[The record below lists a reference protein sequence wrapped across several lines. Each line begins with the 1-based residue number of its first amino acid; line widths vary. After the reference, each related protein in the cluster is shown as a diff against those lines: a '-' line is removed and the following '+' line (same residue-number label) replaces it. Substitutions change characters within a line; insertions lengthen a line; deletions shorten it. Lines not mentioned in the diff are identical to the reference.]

1 VSSSATPPPQMT
13 IKLSRAA
20 SRGLTRTP
28 ENLDDSALKT
38 KRSAKAC
45 PKGWVA

>member
-1 VSSSATPPPQMT
+1 MT

-20 SRGLTRTP
+20 SPEGLREPP

-38 KRSAKAC
+38 KRSAKAR

>member
-1 VSSSATPPPQMT
+1 MT
-13 IKLSRAA
+13 IKPSRAA
-20 SRGLTRTP
+20 SPKAYANPG
-28 ENLDDSALKT
+28 NLDDSALKT

>member
-1 VSSSATPPPQMT
+1 MT
-13 IKLSRAA
+13 IKPSRADSPKA
-20 SRGLTRTP
+20 TRTP
-28 ENLDDSALKT
+28 EILDDSALKT